1 MVQERLD
8 RRDDVVNP
16 LTPWRSAGLIFL
28 AGWAGVLADALGLSF
43 PVRFHRQAVFE
54 PAMLL
59 LPFIVLAGYLTFWI
73 IWRRGES
80 RRKRRSRALRERLQG
95 AAPPPE
101 H

>member
-16 LTPWRSAGLIFL
+16 LTPWRSAGLVFV
-28 AGWAGVLADALGLSF
+28 AGWGVVLADALGWPF
-43 PVRFHRQAVFE
+43 PGRFHRHEGFA

-59 LPFIVLAGYLTFWI
+59 FPFIALAGYLTFWTF
-73 IWRRGES
+73 WRWGE
-80 RRKRRSRALRERLQG
+80 RRRRQQSRALSERLQG
-95 AAPPPE
+95 APPE